1 MENPFS
7 KISQV
12 RLTGGAGGAV
22 KTLRG
27 FDKSRHTVPDAVNAA
42 TTGFLHK
49 LCAPEL
55 AEQAEALFQNARAA
69 LGYKR
74 AGISLDLS
82 PGIAT
87 LVTKDFQWEL
97 AYALDEAGP
106 AGYTVTRTLQ
116 NLRSADLV
124 RLPAF
129 DELFAGGFDT
139 VVFDLARGLRVE
151 KLIDAVEALDP
162 EADDPGSAPA
172 LRVDYPSDC
181 SRCTLTVPGV
191 AARVAC
197 DGATLS
203 LRLPRAGSPAACLD
217 EFDAV
222 RAAFRL
228 SRDATLSG
236 LLA

>member
-1 MENPFS
+1 MDNPFS

-12 RLTGGAGGAV
+12 RLTGATGGAL
-22 KTLRG
+22 KSLPG
-27 FDKSRHTVPDAVNAA
+27 FDKSRHTLPDAVNPA

-55 AEQAEALFQNARAA
+55 AEEAEALFQNARAS

-82 PGIAT
+82 PGLAT
-87 LVTKDFQWEL
+87 LVTKDFHWEL
-97 AYALDEAGP
+97 AYALDETGP
-106 AGYTVTRTLQ
+106 ARYIATRTLQ

-129 DELFAGGFDT
+129 DALFAGRFDA
-139 VVFDLARGLRVE
+139 VVLDLARGLRVE
-151 KLIDAVEALDP
+151 KLVDAVEALDP
-162 EADDPGSAPA
+162 SPDDPAAPA

-191 AARVAC
+191 AARVEC
-197 DGATLS
+197 DGSTLA
-203 LRLPRAGSPAACLD
+203 LRLPRVGSPAACLD

-228 SRDATLSG
+228 SRDAVLSG